1 MILCYFLQSADRSEE
16 NIAHGKSAATSD
28 DNCISQEKN
37 DDGKWKDYIHH
48 TLECTYYIHEITSS
62 ATTIPRR
69 KHWFM
74 PITQLKLGRASL
86 VLGWETIWE

>member
-48 TLECTYYIHEITSS
+48 TLECTYYIHEITSYFRYDH
-62 ATTIPRR
+62 TTE
-69 KHWFM
+69 KTLVHANH
-74 PITQLKLGRASL
+74 PIKTR
-86 VLGWETIWE
+86 